1 MRIGLNLLQ
10 TRPEVGGIWNYA
22 LRLTSALGKYDTINQ
37 YVAFVTQK
45 HPFPLPDTPNFQVVP
60 VNLPTSNLA
69 RIAYEN
75 SLLHHMTRIH
85 HLDILHWFGNTQSL
99 FSPVPDVVSVHDLM
113 LFETGCFTPIKRLY
127 LKTMMRHT
135 VKRSAWLLPVS
146 HTTANNLRRFLNA
159 APRRMTVLPAIV
171 DEKFQPASADK
182 IAAFRRHHHLPD
194 IFWLYV
200 GHFYPHKNHIRL
212 LHAHHAL
219 KSRGF
224 RPWPLVFRG
233 DDHGEWGA
241 IRRAIERLGLQNDV
255 FRLPRLDEE
264 AMPVL
269 FSAAGGLVFPSLYE
283 GGGIPVLEAMA
294 CGCPVIASDI
304 PAVRE
309 FGGDDVRRFDPLD
322 IASIAAH
329 IRELQ
334 ERFPVSSPNRRP
346 LQNRFE
352 AHHPQRIATRI
363 MDAYLSLRRRTPPRP
378 LHGGI

>member
-22 LRLTSALGKYDTINQ
+22 LRLTSALGKYDNINQ

-60 VNLPTSNLA
+60 VNVSTSNLA
-69 RIAYEN
+69 RITYEN
-75 SLLHHMTRIH
+75 SLLHHMTRVH
-85 HLDILHWFGNTQSL
+85 RLDILHWFGNTQSL
-99 FSPVPDVVSVHDLM
+99 RSSIPDVVSVHDLM

-159 APRRMTVLPAIV
+159 DPRRMTVLPAIV
-171 DEKFQPASADK
+171 DEKFQPAPADK
-182 IAAFRRHHHLPD
+182 IAAFRHHHHLPD
-194 IFWLYV
+194 PFWLYV
-200 GHFYPHKNHIRL
+200 GHFYSHKNHIRL
-212 LHAHHAL
+212 LHAYHAL

-224 RPWPLVFRG
+224 GPWPLVFRG
-233 DDHGEWGA
+233 DDHGEWKA
-241 IRRAIERLGLQNDV
+241 IRRTIERLGLQKDV

-264 AMPVL
+264 TMPVL
-269 FSAAGGLVFPSLYE
+269 FSAASGLVFPSLYE

-304 PAVRE
+304 SAVRE
-309 FGGDDVRRFDPLD
+309 FGGDDVARFNPLD
-322 IASIAAH
+322 IASIAAC
-329 IRELQ
+329 IQAFQ
-334 ERFPVSSPNRRP
+334 ERCPAPSQNRRP

-352 AHHPQRIATRI
+352 AHHPQHIAIQT
-363 MDAYLSLRRRTPPRP
+363 MNVYLSISNRYHAARRS
-378 LHGGI
+378 